1 MLTPQENK
9 KSVTLVYVKSEQY
22 NHGEKNLSPGMEN
35 GYFSAMDMQC
45 ASYHSAFQRFA
56 NFLKNAFSLWSSIH
70 KTKNHT
76 FNSVAESLRAS
87 AT

>member
-9 KSVTLVYVKSEQY
+9 KPVTLVYVKSEQY
-22 NHGEKNLSPGMEN
+22 NHGEKNSPGMEN
-35 GYFSAMDMQC
+35 WYFSAMDMQC

-56 NFLKNAFSLWSSIH
+56 NFLKNAFSLWSSIY
-70 KTKNHT
+70 KTENHT
-76 FNSVAESLRAS
+76 FSSVAESLWAS